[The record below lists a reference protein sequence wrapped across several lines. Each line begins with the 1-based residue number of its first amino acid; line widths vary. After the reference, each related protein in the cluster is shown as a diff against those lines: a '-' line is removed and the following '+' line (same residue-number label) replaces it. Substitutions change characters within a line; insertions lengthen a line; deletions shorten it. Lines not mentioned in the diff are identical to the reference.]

1 MTKEILKI
9 ISDSMESL
17 GLNYEFMEF
26 TSSIEYPYFVGEYGE
41 TEPLTEDGLQES
53 SFILTG
59 YSRASWLSLENAKES
74 IEAFF
79 DPISGHTEITSSGSG
94 VAVFYSNGFPVPT
107 GDADLKKMQINLTI
121 KEWKV
126 NE

>member
-17 GLNYEFMEF
+17 GLKYEFMEY
-26 TSSIEYPYFVGEYGE
+26 TSNIEYPYFVGEYGE

-53 SFILTG
+53 SFILSG
-59 YSRASWLSLENAKES
+59 YSRSSWLSLENANES
-74 IEAFF
+74 IEKYF
-79 DPISGHTEITSSGSG
+79 DPISGHTEITESGSG
-94 VAVFYSNGFPVPT
+94 VAIFYSSSLPVPT
-107 GDADLKKMQINLTI
+107 GDAALKKMQINLTI

-126 NE
+126 SE

>member
-17 GLNYEFMEF
+17 GLNYEFMEW
-26 TSSIEYPYFVGEYGE
+26 TSEIRYPYFVGEYGE
-41 TEPLTEDGLQES
+41 TQQSTEDGLQES

-59 YSRASWLSLENAKES
+59 YTRGTWLSLEEIKEL
-74 IEAFF
+74 IQAYF
-79 DPISGHTEITSSGSG
+79 DAVNGHTEITASGF
-94 VAVFYSNGFPVPT
+94 AVPT
-107 GDADLKKMQINLTI
+107 GDAALKKIQINLTI

-126 NE
+126 K